1 PSIGGCDA
9 TPRRAVNGL
18 ITASPST
25 HNAARPRIVLSEMRV
40 RSSDAA
46 ARRVKKASDNVLRL
60 LDGYDEST
68 RRAVVEAF
76 TEQPGDELTSMKA
89 MPEPARADLEANLS
103 RIRGAAIAMGEMVDR
118 AIHRATEALTKR
130 DVALANEVIRGDA
143 AVNSLQAQTRKLC
156 FAAVLTQASTE
167 RDVRELLGFQHM
179 ASELERM
186 ADHCVNIAKV
196 ARDLADL
203 PPLSDYIDIPK
214 LADRVAAQVRDILG
228 ALVTHDVEQAHV
240 IAARDD
246 VVNRLYHRLVDDLI
260 QLMSDDPANVYRG
273 THLITVCQNYERIG
287 DRVTNLA
294 EDLVFLDSGEI
305 EELG

>member
-1 PSIGGCDA
+1 MA
-9 TPRRAVNGL
+9 
-18 ITASPST
+18 
-25 HNAARPRIVLSEMRV
+25 
-40 RSSDAA
+40 
-46 ARRVKKASDNVLRL
+46 
-60 LDGYDEST
+60 
-68 RRAVVEAF
+68 
-76 TEQPGDELTSMKA
+76 Q
-89 MPEPARADLEANLS
+89 PARADLEDNLG
-103 RIRGAAIAMGEMVDR
+103 RIRAAALAMGELVDQSIR
-118 AIHRATEALTKR
+118 RATDALMTR

-143 AVNSLQAQTRKLC
+143 QVNALQAETRQLC
-156 FAAVLTQASTE
+156 FRAVLTQASTE

-186 ADHCVNIAKV
+186 ADHCVNIARV

-203 PPLSDYIDIPK
+203 PALTDYIEIPK
-214 LADRVAAQVRDILG
+214 LADRVAMQVRDILS

-246 VVNRLYHRLVDDLI
+246 VVNRLHHRLVDEII
-260 QLMSDDPANVYRG
+260 QLMSDDPGNVYRG
-273 THLITVCQNYERIG
+273 THLISVCQNYERIG